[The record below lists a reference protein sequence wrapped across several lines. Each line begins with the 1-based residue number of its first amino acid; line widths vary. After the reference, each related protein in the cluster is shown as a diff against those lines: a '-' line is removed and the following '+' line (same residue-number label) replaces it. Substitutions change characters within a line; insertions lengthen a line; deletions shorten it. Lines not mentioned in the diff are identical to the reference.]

1 MAHKEY
7 EKAKDFVEDI
17 VLSFNSELKRESDKF
32 DTMVSRVEGSYNTA
46 NMSFRKAESI
56 ERK

>member
-17 VLSFNSELKRESDKF
+17 VLSFDRELKRESDKF
-32 DTMVSRVEGSYNTA
+32 DTMVSKVEGSYNTA
-46 NMSFRKAESI
+46 NVSFRKADNI
-56 ERK
+56 EK